1 MSQFYYKKE
10 NMANN
15 LRLKLLL
22 TTAVSVEEIN
32 EILTEVGHFTCWESK
47 RAYLEGFADI
57 DIGDVPEGESE
68 ENFWTIAQVFF
79 DQQKSS
85 T

>member
-1 MSQFYYKKE
+1 
-10 NMANN
+10 MANN
-15 LRLKLLL
+15 FKLKLLL
-22 TTAVSVEEIN
+22 STAVSVEEIN
-32 EILTEVGHFTCWESK
+32 EILTEVGHFECWESK

-68 ENFWTIAQVFF
+68 ENFWAIAQALL

-85 T
+85 L